1 MTDTTSATGLQ
12 VQKWDSQFFREYIQE
27 NPFKPYM
34 GTSSNSIIQMKE
46 DTVKRYQKI
55 TFALVNKLT
64 GAGVTGASTLE
75 GNEEAMDTRSFA
87 VTVDKLRNAVRVAD
101 IEQQYSAVDLRNAA
115 KETLKDWAMEVGSMN
130 RIIGALSDINGI
142 PFALA
147 GNGTTGASAAQGDAW
162 LDDNTDRIMFG
173 GTAATAPVALA
184 TDAPAGGATNDLSA
198 TLTDLTVANAGWDS
212 AGDAAAF
219 LSRLRRKALSASPKI
234 RPIRVSGMN
243 QRYFVTFVHPKT
255 MADIKNDSVIMNAQK
270 DVSLKH
276 QNNKLFQGG
285 DIEWDGLII
294 HEVDNLNIT
303 PLATAGASSIPLA
316 PVYLCGAQA
325 VGHGLAKRW
334 RSITEKFDYEDKVGV
349 AIETIDA
356 IEKMVF
362 GSGSTDTADLKDHGI
377 ATGFHALISTL

>member
-1 MTDTTSATGLQ
+1 MTDTAAATGLK

-46 DTVKRYQKI
+46 DTVKRYQKV
-55 TFALVNKLT
+55 TFSLVNKLA
-64 GAGVTGASTLE
+64 GAGVTGSSTLE

-101 IEQQYSAVDLRNAA
+101 IEQQYSAIDLRNAA

-130 RIIGALSDINGI
+130 RIIAALSDINGV
-142 PFALA
+142 AV
-147 GNGTTGASAAQGDAW
+147 GSATATQTDAW
-162 LDDNTDRIMFG
+162 LDDNTDRVMFG
-173 GTAATAPVALA
+173 GTAAAAPVALA
-184 TDAPAGGATNDLSA
+184 TTAPAGGATYDLSA
-198 TLTDLTVANAGWDS
+198 TLVAQTVANSGWDT

-219 LSRLRRKALSASPKI
+219 LSRLRRKALAASPKI
-234 RPIRVSGMN
+234 RPIRVAEMN
-243 QRYFVTFVHPKT
+243 QRYFVVFVHPKT
-255 MADIKNDSVIMNAQK
+255 MADIKNDTTIMNAQK
-270 DVSLKH
+270 EVSLKH

-285 DIEWDGLII
+285 DIEWDGMII

-303 PLATAGASSIPLA
+303 PWATAGASSIPLA

-325 VGHGLAKRW
+325 IGYALAKRW
-334 RSITEKFDYEDKVGV
+334 KSVTETFDYGDKVGV

-362 GSGSTDTADLKDHGI
+362 GSGSTDTDDTKDHGL
-377 ATGFHALISTL
+377 ATGYHALISTI